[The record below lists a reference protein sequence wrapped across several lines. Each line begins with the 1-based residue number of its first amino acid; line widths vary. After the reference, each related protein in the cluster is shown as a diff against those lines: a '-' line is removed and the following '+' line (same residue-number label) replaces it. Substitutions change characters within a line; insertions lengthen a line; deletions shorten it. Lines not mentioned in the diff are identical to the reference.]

1 MTRRL
6 ILPLTLLVM
15 SATLSF
21 AQEDSAL
28 LDRYFYTF
36 HNPAGNHFVRGS
48 GSFPAVNVIDIPLRG
63 RPAWAVAYAM
73 ETAVW
78 HVVMDNGDLQ
88 VVEVAPDG
96 AAQTLAFEAGWFSG
110 AQPPLVGVSMVEG
123 TYVLR
128 ADDSV
133 APWTHPIPVN
143 DFEVL
148 YINREGE
155 LILGAGRG
163 RRGQL
168 ADLGRGGCALGHE
181 PRRTDRPVCQR
192 KRSTLCARNNG

>member
-48 GSFPAVNVIDIPLRG
+48 GSFPDVNVIDIPLRG
-63 RPAWAVAYAM
+63 KPAWAVAYAM

-78 HVVMDNGDLQ
+78 HVVMENGDLQ

-96 AAQTLAFEAGWFSG
+96 SAQTLAYEAGWFCR
-110 AQPPLVGVSMVEG
+110 
-123 TYVLR
+123 R
-128 ADDSV
+128 AT
-133 APWTHPIPVN
+133 A
-143 DFEVL
+143 
-148 YINREGE
+148 
-155 LILGAGRG
+155 
-163 RRGQL
+163 
-168 ADLGRGGCALGHE
+168 LGRCLHGGRHLRLA
-181 PRRTDRPVCQR
+181 RR
-192 KRSTLCARNNG
+192 